1 MNHVTVVPMMACF
14 PVSHMGH
21 AMDIKPLL
29 DDLPGKKF
37 IGLSKKNEV
46 FTEKER
52 KLVLETQ
59 WNPSHDYHILFVDS
73 VGETIRTAYDS
84 FNNFLPKTLHLVVG
98 YDRKDWGLRL
108 CDAIHDNRIPELV
121 PNSFYEFHL
130 YNTSERNHSFSGT
143 NLRQAVLDEQYDIF
157 KEHLG
162 PYFLETEAKAIYS
175 RIRRQLTSNNIKV
188 KRS

>member
-59 WNPSHDYHILFVDS
+59 WNLSKDYTILFVDS
-73 VGETIRTAYDS
+73 VGETIRAAYDS

-98 YDRKDWGLRL
+98 YDRKDWGSTL
-108 CDAIHDNRIPELV
+108 CKKIHENKIPELN
-121 PNSFYEFHL
+121 PGIFNTIHL
-130 YNTSERNHSFSGT
+130 YHAEKRNHDFSGT
-143 NLRQAVLDEQYDIF
+143 NLRQAVLNGNYNFF

-162 PYFLETEAKAIYS
+162 HFFLETELKELYS
-175 RIRRQLTSNNIKV
+175 RIKHHLDIGNIKV